1 MLHIAHR
8 GASAH
13 EPENT
18 LRAIRAALTLGADAI
33 EIDVHLVEGHLVV
46 IHDLDVNRTTNGHGP
61 LRSFSFERLRQLD
74 AGKGERI
81 PTLQEVTEL
90 VAGAVPLIV
99 ELKGAGTGAPVAR
112 YVQEQVGA
120 GRRRYQDFMVSS
132 FDQYELQAAMETE
145 PHLPR
150 AVLFQGVP
158 LGLAAFADAL
168 RPVSLHLSHEF
179 IRPELLTDAHRRG
192 YSVYVYTVDNVD
204 EMKWLEQ
211 HGVDGVFT
219 KSLLHDMKS

>member
-46 IHDLDVNRTTNGHGP
+46 IHDLDVDRTTNGHGTV
-61 LRSFSFERLRQLD
+61 RSFSFERLRQLD

-120 GRRRYQDFMVSS
+120 GRSTVSGLYGVLVRS
-132 FDQYELQAAMETE
+132 GTNCKPPWRQSRICRAPCCFKVCRSAS
-145 PHLPR
+145 PPLPR
-150 AVLFQGVP
+150 RCV
-158 LGLAAFADAL
+158 
-168 RPVSLHLSHEF
+168 LSHS
-179 IRPELLTDAHRRG
+179 I
-192 YSVYVYTVDNVD
+192 
-204 EMKWLEQ
+204 
-211 HGVDGVFT
+211 
-219 KSLLHDMKS
+219 